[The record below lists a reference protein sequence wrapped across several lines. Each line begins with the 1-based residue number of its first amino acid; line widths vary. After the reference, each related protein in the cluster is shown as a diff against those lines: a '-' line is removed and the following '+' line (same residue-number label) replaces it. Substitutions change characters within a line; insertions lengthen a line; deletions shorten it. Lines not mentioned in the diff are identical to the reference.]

1 MKNFLANQKYQIIV
15 IAIVY
20 FAFRI
25 NNAILVKPFFD
36 EFDSPPYFELKFFP
50 SFRGHGITIFYSLI
64 KNEFVI
70 TIFQAAVG
78 SLAWIFLWITI
89 LGLIRNKILKYIFTF
104 LFFILAVSSVIVEH
118 DSALLSESLAI
129 SSTVFVFAAAINLY
143 LRENIYL
150 QNAILTFGLG
160 IIWFL
165 STKSSNSLLLPI
177 IGVIYLIALYRFC
190 SPKIFIVMGAVFVIL
205 GTFILANS
213 LSSDITKTLTTSGT
227 INNRLVYVDEWKSE
241 LLTSGYPVSAL
252 AIWKD
257 FSESNLGLPPDQAV
271 VNMPEFKD
279 WWKDGGNSYLTK
291 FTFRN
296 PDYALIAPVAIPLF
310 SQDLTYKKTLLSGWS
325 QGTDLTLE
333 YSGFNN
339 SLLSRTFYWPDEAE
353 KAYLALSISLFIL
366 GISLLMLTKF
376 GQAKEFNLI
385 ILTILLTLIWSYL
398 NWWFGSKPV
407 DMARHNISAAIMFKI
422 VALFALTLSF
432 DKLFVRVKKM

>member
-1 MKNFLANQKYQIIV
+1 
-15 IAIVY
+15 
-20 FAFRI
+20 
-25 NNAILVKPFFD
+25 
-36 EFDSPPYFELKFFP
+36 
-50 SFRGHGITIFYSLI
+50 
-64 KNEFVI
+64 
-70 TIFQAAVG
+70 
-78 SLAWIFLWITI
+78 
-89 LGLIRNKILKYIFTF
+89 LIRNKILKYIFTF
-104 LFFILAVSSVIVEH
+104 LFFILAISSVIVEH

-143 LRENIYL
+143 LGENTYL

-165 STKSSNSLLLPI
+165 STKSTNSLILPI

-190 SPKIFIVMGAVFVIL
+190 SLKIFIVMGAVFVIL
-205 GTFILANS
+205 GTFILTNS

-271 VNMPEFKD
+271 VSMPEFKD
-279 WWKDGGNSYLTK
+279 WWKDGGNSYLIK
-291 FTFRN
+291 FTIRN

-376 GQAKEFNLI
+376 GHAKEFNLI
-385 ILTILLTLIWSYL
+385 ILTILLTLTWSYL

-432 DKLFVRVKKM
+432 DKLLLRIKRL

>member
-1 MKNFLANQKYQIIV
+1 MKNFLANQKYQIIGIAV
-15 IAIVY
+15 IY
-20 FAFRI
+20 FVFRI
-25 NNAILVKPFFD
+25 TNAILVKPYFD
-36 EFDSPPYFELKFFP
+36 EYDSPPYFELKLFP
-50 SFRGHGITIFYSLI
+50 SFRGHGITMFYSLI
-64 KNEFVI
+64 KNEFAI

-89 LGLIRNKILKYIFTF
+89 LRLIRNKKLKYIFTF
-104 LFFILAVSSVIVEH
+104 LFLILATSSVIVEH

-143 LRENIYL
+143 LRENKYL
-150 QNAILTFGLG
+150 QNVILTFGIG

-165 STKSSNSLLLPI
+165 STKSSNSLILPI

-190 SPKIFIVMGAVFVIL
+190 SFKIFMLMGAVFVIL

-241 LLTSGYPVSAL
+241 LLTSGYPVNAL

-279 WWKDGGNSYLTK
+279 WWKEGGHSYLTK

-296 PDYALIAPVAIPLF
+296 PDYALFAPVAIPLF

-333 YSGFNN
+333 YAGFNN
-339 SLLSRTFYWPDEAE
+339 SLLSRTFYWPDEPE

-366 GISLLMLTKF
+366 GVSLLMLTNF

-385 ILTILLTLIWSYL
+385 ILTIFLTLIWSYL

-422 VALFALTLSF
+422 VALFAVTLSF
-432 DKLFVRVKKM
+432 DKFLMRIKKL